1 MSYSLC
7 SIHYMY
13 TCDDTRKL
21 WLLTHRSQVCS
32 IFLSRMYGFLRIAR
46 SDASG
51 LDRREFIRPPSSL
64 THFFSFLLFLALCTV
79 ATLLSTVAGSSMGPG
94 RGFQPRLTSARR
106 ARDHD
111 LTSLPNLMQLFTHAT
126 LRALLSFLSLSHWTH
141 RIERLAR
148 IEMNGR

>member
-64 THFFSFLLFLALCTV
+64 TLFFSFLLFLALCTV

-94 RGFQPRLTSARR
+94 RGFQPRLTSAPR

-111 LTSLPNLMQLFTHAT
+111 LRHVAAQPNAT
-126 LRALLSFLSLSHWTH
+126 FYSRHFARLSLFPFPLSLNASH
-141 RIERLAR
+141 
-148 IEMNGR
+148 

>member
-21 WLLTHRSQVCS
+21 WLLTHCLQVCS
-32 IFLSRMYGFLRIAR
+32 IFLSCMYGFLRIAR

-64 THFFSFLLFLALCTV
+64 THFFSFFF
-79 ATLLSTVAGSSMGPG
+79 STMYSSYTPVHRSRLEYGPG
-94 RGFQPRLTSARR
+94 SGFPTPPDVRTESSGPRPHVAAQPNATFYSRHFARP
-106 ARDHD
+106 
-111 LTSLPNLMQLFTHAT
+111 SLFPFP
-126 LRALLSFLSLSHWTH
+126 LSLNASH
-141 RIERLAR
+141 
-148 IEMNGR
+148 